1 MVRSSNQMPD
11 PVSKGALNLVKEM
24 ATGME
29 TTEKTSQPQ
38 PGTSSH
44 PMDQTDSSQQRIP
57 ETSHSRQ
64 TDFETSTAQIIVD
77 QIPVDDNFQEAI
89 LELDECFNVTDSGVQ
104 LLCFNYDGI
113 DTDNQRPAALCK
125 TLQHLSIYSTSVTN
139 QGIQMA
145 INNLIVLKSLVHERL
160 YEFLL
165 DLIKTR
171 FDIKNLP
178 KIQSIPLTCFPM
190 ETISPYESGSLA
202 QEDLDISFFIVVDIW
217 TIFKF
222 CPYLYIFTF
231 YRHCDSVTA
240 LSESELELNR
250 SDRSEKE
257 RFILKNLVEL
267 DCYDC
272 NSPDILHFL
281 WSFPLLA
288 NIYSVVFDTVT
299 DEFLFDAVKFHK
311 FKNLR
316 KISLRYCDFVTKR
329 ALVNAYEWHRQAKRE
344 SWKFEIF
351 FQNSD
356 TVKYYSTDKYLL
368 L

>member
-1 MVRSSNQMPD
+1 M
-11 PVSKGALNLVKEM
+11 
-24 ATGME
+24 
-29 TTEKTSQPQ
+29 
-38 PGTSSH
+38 
-44 PMDQTDSSQQRIP
+44 
-57 ETSHSRQ
+57 
-64 TDFETSTAQIIVD
+64 
-77 QIPVDDNFQEAI
+77 
-89 LELDECFNVTDSGVQ
+89 
-104 LLCFNYDGI
+104 
-113 DTDNQRPAALCK
+113 
-125 TLQHLSIYSTSVTN
+125 
-139 QGIQMA
+139 
-145 INNLIVLKSLVHERL
+145 
-160 YEFLL
+160 
-165 DLIKTR
+165 
-171 FDIKNLP
+171 
-178 KIQSIPLTCFPM
+178 
-190 ETISPYESGSLA
+190 
-202 QEDLDISFFIVVDIW
+202 
-217 TIFKF
+217 
-222 CPYLYIFTF
+222 
-231 YRHCDSVTA
+231 
-240 LSESELELNR
+240 SESELELNR

-299 DEFLFDAVKFHK
+299 DEFLFYAVKFHK

-329 ALVNAYEWHRQAKRE
+329 GIDALMTHQNGIELIKIHFCHNLALVNAYEWHRQAKRE